1 MMYGDTEGYCWVMVN
16 TCYIIQS
23 GNSEWEWIDDHP
35 PIWICNPIWSSWG
48 IFFRQKYHLVI
59 KHDWKNI
66 PLSSI
71 MFPFESVSFFGNY
84 PPGHVWHNLAI
95 SGATY
100 PENFDE
106 SSFVGSSWTVAAT
119 DYMASQLRLIMA
131 YPCLNPFIGVDLQQP
146 QTSHLLLGPRPL
158 ARNSSMAIASIEW
171 LQEPF
176 TWDKR
181 PKAELDGKK
190 TSVTLHVVGKLFAPT
205 GFPFRN
211 MDTTPWRWFG
221 A

>member
-1 MMYGDTEGYCWVMVN
+1 MTIPQYGYA
-16 TCYIIQS
+16 IQS
-23 GNSEWEWIDDHP
+23 DHL
-35 PIWICNPIWSSWG
+35 G
-48 IFFRQKYHLVI
+48 GFFFRQKYHLVI

>member
-1 MMYGDTEGYCWVMVN
+1 
-16 TCYIIQS
+16 
-23 GNSEWEWIDDHP
+23 
-35 PIWICNPIWSSWG
+35 
-48 IFFRQKYHLVI
+48 
-59 KHDWKNI
+59 
-66 PLSSI
+66 